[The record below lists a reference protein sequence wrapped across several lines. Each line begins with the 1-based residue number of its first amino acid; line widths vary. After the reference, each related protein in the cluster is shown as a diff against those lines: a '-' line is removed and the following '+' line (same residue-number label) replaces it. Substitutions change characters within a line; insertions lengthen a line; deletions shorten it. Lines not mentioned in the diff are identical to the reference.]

1 MGSSNPAPA
10 WQPLTFGGVARFAR
24 ASFGRL
30 LLVQFMVALFVALS
44 ATWIALTGWFPVIE
58 NALAELPDA
67 GKIRQGQ
74 LHWTNASPARLAE
87 GSFLAIRVDLDGD
100 TRISQSADVQIEL
113 GRTALR
119 TKFLLGHID
128 IPYPRGWVISLNRA
142 DALPWWGAWR
152 PFLLIGIAGFVV
164 VGLLT
169 GWFLQSLIYSPA
181 IRLIAFY
188 SDRSANGFACVRLAG
203 AAVLPGAVMMSGAML
218 LYSFHRLTLVGLLF
232 AWLLHLVMG
241 GIYAGV
247 STLCLTRL
255 SVAPRRRSNPFGQS
269 RSKKR

>member
-1 MGSSNPAPA
+1 
-10 WQPLTFGGVARFAR
+10 
-24 ASFGRL
+24 
-30 LLVQFMVALFVALS
+30 MVALFVALS